1 MSNTNKGNNPKEVS
15 ALDRALE
22 LFLLI
27 CRKTRHYLGLFFID
41 LCMRSAVSW
50 YDRRHPRSSQRKQ
63 QSDDRRVRELTA
75 QIDSLNSQIAAK
87 RQQMAAV
94 QEQNG
99 RLTGQADQLRQ
110 ELGRATEECRRHE
123 ALVSQLQAEAKSLK
137 EQNEHLLCRCL
148 PESDIPSMIYYAEG
162 DALGATLRKISPV
175 RSAQHIYRLIT
186 RPGDTATADFVP
198 EIPQN
203 ASEVIANRSV
213 TLIAC
218 EILSIAPN
226 ASSVV
231 VSAPGKAVLENG
243 KWKVTNKAKIH
254 LT

>member
-41 LCMRSAVSW
+41 LCMRSAVNW
-50 YDRRHPRSSQRKQ
+50 YDKRHPRSSRRKQ
-63 QSDDRRVRELTA
+63 QGDDRRVSELTA
-75 QIDSLNSQIAAK
+75 QVDSLNSRIAAG
-87 RQQMAAV
+87 RQQMEAV
-94 QEQNG
+94 RTQND
-99 RLTGQADQLRQ
+99 RLAGQADQLRQ
-110 ELGRATEECRRHE
+110 ELGRAAEECRRHE
-123 ALVSQLQAEAKSLK
+123 ATVSQLQAEMKSLK
-137 EQNEHLLCRCL
+137 EQNGHLQRCCL

-175 RSAQHIYRLIT
+175 RTAQRIYRLTT
-186 RPGDTATADFVP
+186 RPGDTATADFAP
-198 EIPQN
+198 EVQQHAAEI
-203 ASEVIANRSV
+203 IANRSV

-218 EILSIAPN
+218 EILSIAPA

-243 KWKVTNKAKIH
+243 RWKVTNKAKIH